1 MIAFIVATL
10 VGLLMAS
17 PARSEDSTS
26 TPPSVP
32 EIEEQPF
39 RSVDGLQNGYFW
51 LGSSASGLEFWRT
64 LVTEMRKMR
73 EGEAGPTLMKWT
85 TESSTQMVL
94 RFDPVARNL
103 VALYTLGR
111 KFQDTDFEES
121 RAEELCKARK
131 GRFTGKKLELA
142 KYGDA
147 RGIDWWKIPFFDDGA
162 VILLESSSTG
172 VRAAKYLNGTK
183 LKEVT
188 ETFAVDNFQ
197 FTLRQGKGIVSKT
210 NDFASGKVLCSEAIP
225 SGLEYLIED
234 LAYPDREA
242 DKESILFEGTPLIF
256 QLILMSALADREER
270 GKLALEID
278 NLEGDLEEQGQSN
291 DIKMARV
298 ATRLEGKIQEA
309 ETTCGEKTKAL
320 ENKIR
325 VLEKKMEAILK
336 EVERLKNSPAREE
349 EVRREAEETIEE
361 IGEGQEDEIQDE
373 MTRETEGSQ
382 EEKDDNDDEEEE
394 VEEKERVAPKE
405 KAKKA
410 EDDMVMFE
418 IRVYSKW
425 ATATFTVLIG
435 MVVIQ
440 ILISMGFK
448 TWKIQM
454 MYSHSAKVHKA
465 LREKERDEGETEPF
479 LRERR
484 RVTVGAVREV
494 PRRSRR
500 TDDDDDEPRR
510 FNIPNRGLADPK
522 STTTR

>member
-1 MIAFIVATL
+1 MIAFIVAAL

-349 EVRREAEETIEE
+349 EVRREAE
-361 IGEGQEDEIQDE
+361 
-373 MTRETEGSQ
+373 
-382 EEKDDNDDEEEE
+382 
-394 VEEKERVAPKE
+394 
-405 KAKKA
+405 
-410 EDDMVMFE
+410 DDMVMFE

-465 LREKERDEGETEPF
+465 LREKERDEDETEPF